1 MDVGVNYK
9 NNDFVEK
16 VMSDTKGRGADVVV
30 DSIAGK
36 DLTRSIQSLAYGGRV
51 ITEFWGAGLGLRAP
65 DGRKRL

>member
-1 MDVGVNYK
+1 
-9 NNDFVEK
+9 
-16 VMSDTKGRGADVVV
+16 MSDTKGRGADVVV